1 MKTSRHLVLVL
12 EKTDY
17 NFFGVTISKSVGR
30 KIKDNGQL
38 AFEKLYDA
46 YPSTRKLLVPVDDF
60 DVTIRS
66 GLPLKGFFIMT
77 FVRFVKGETD
87 KWSKTVMK
95 VSPDYL
101 FSLHSILDI
110 LIFQYDR
117 KLVPETNSEE
127 LNERLNKL
135 FGIANEI
142 RLSGALSKL
151 ELDQDFYLKN
161 RESKI

>member
-1 MKTSRHLVLVL
+1 MGDILFLEDRLPRNFICNIGGLTTTASQGSGVKSSRHLVLVL
-12 EKTDY
+12 EKTEY

-46 YPSTRKLLVPVDDF
+46 YPSTRKLLVPVEDF
-60 DVTIRS
+60 DVTVRS

-101 FSLHSILDI
+101 FSLHSIFDI

-117 KLVPETNSEE
+117 KLVPRRTQKS
-127 LNERLNKL
+127 
-135 FGIANEI
+135 
-142 RLSGALSKL
+142 
-151 ELDQDFYLKN
+151 
-161 RESKI
+161 